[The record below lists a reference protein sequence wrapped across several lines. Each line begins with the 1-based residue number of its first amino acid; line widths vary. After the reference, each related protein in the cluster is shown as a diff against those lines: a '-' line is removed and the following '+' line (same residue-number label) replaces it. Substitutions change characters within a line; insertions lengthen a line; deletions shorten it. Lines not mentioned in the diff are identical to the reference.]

1 MIRVDLAKPREGGLG
16 FSLVGA
22 ERGNASGV
30 FIKGITPGGVA
41 AHDGRLRVGDRLLQ
55 VRQRRTRNQ

>member
-55 VRQRRTRNQ
+55 VR